1 MSPSWTGLEF
11 LIDMVGTAIYWRGR
25 CRGCPSEF
33 SRSLTS
39 PCFSVFSLD
48 MALANL
54 DMVCTLQ
61 PAFMR

>member
-1 MSPSWTGLEF
+1 MSPSQTGLEF
-11 LIDMVGTAIYWRGR
+11 LIDMVGKDVYWRGR

-39 PCFSVFSLD
+39 PWFFVFSSD

-54 DMVCTLQ
+54 DMVCALQ
-61 PAFMR
+61 LAFMR